1 MPLNIKF
8 SHNYPKLHSQKSA
21 RLVHIQLVN
30 RTNMHNDFV
39 QYDASYPDGNGEV
52 GYYPLTGDKLI
63 PFTTARQW
71 TKEKE
76 QYYQTSLGKLFD
88 IVYLSND
95 VG

>member
-1 MPLNIKF
+1 
-8 SHNYPKLHSQKSA
+8 
-21 RLVHIQLVN
+21 
-30 RTNMHNDFV
+30 MHNDFV

-52 GYYPLTGDKLI
+52 DYYPLTGDKYMVLVFLGDKLI